1 MKRLEDI
8 RRKMGKY
15 DDIINM
21 KPHVSKNH
29 KPMSMQDRA
38 AQFSPFAALDGHA
51 QSIMEQNR
59 IVDRKIELTNEQKLI
74 INKQLNYLSLLK
86 DALVTI
92 TYFIKDSKKEGGT
105 YCSEEVMIKRIDE
118 YNRMIICIDKK
129 ISFDDIYQIMI

>member
-1 MKRLEDI
+1 MS
-8 RRKMGKY
+8 Y
-15 DDIINM
+15 DDLIYIDYKAKM
-21 KPHVSKNH
+21 KHP
-29 KPMSMQDRA
+29 PMDRAKRA

-92 TYFIKDSKKEGGT
+92 TYFIKDSKKEGGK

>member
-51 QSIMEQNR
+51 QSIM
-59 IVDRKIELTNEQKLI
+59 
-74 INKQLNYLSLLK
+74 
-86 DALVTI
+86 
-92 TYFIKDSKKEGGT
+92 
-105 YCSEEVMIKRIDE
+105 
-118 YNRMIICIDKK
+118 
-129 ISFDDIYQIMI
+129 

>member
-1 MKRLEDI
+1 
-8 RRKMGKY
+8 
-15 DDIINM
+15 
-21 KPHVSKNH
+21 
-29 KPMSMQDRA
+29 MSMQDRA

-92 TYFIKDSKKEGGT
+92 TYFIKDSKKEGGK

>member
-1 MKRLEDI
+1 MADN
-8 RRKMGKY
+8 Y
-15 DDIINM
+15 NDIINL
-21 KPHVSKNH
+21 PHHVSATR
-29 KPMSMQDRA
+29 PQMSMMDRA

-92 TYFIKDSKKEGGT
+92 TYFIKDSKKEGGK
-105 YCSEEVMIKRIDE
+105 YCNEEVMIKRIDE

>member
-59 IVDRKIELTNEQKLI
+59 IVDHKIELTNEQKLI

-92 TYFIKDSKKEGGT
+92 TYFIKD
-105 YCSEEVMIKRIDE
+105 V
-118 YNRMIICIDKK
+118 IIRFE
-129 ISFDDIYQIMI
+129 ISNYIQNK